1 MFTQGLNGKKVF
13 VLSVYCLSTF
23 SGFYCGIIQNKDY
36 HWVLHHFVLIT
47 YKCNEKKD
55 LRIVA
60 IDSRTSNPYV
70 HFMEKWKGIMWGDEF
85 VTGLISEVPIFFSFF
100 LHSHPSFTNISF
112 VWSWGKRNFIMKML
126 KKTNS
131 IFHQKKYEHKTNFAK
146 WRFMLL
152 SELWDWSVVVFQFL
166 ISLFWCRQ
174 TYVLIYLNFVL

>member
-85 VTGLISEVPIFFSFF
+85 VTGLISEVPIFFFF
-100 LHSHPSFTNISF
+100 LFFCKATC
-112 VWSWGKRNFIMKML
+112 RL
-126 KKTNS
+126 QT
-131 IFHQKKYEHKTNFAK
+131 FH
-146 WRFMLL
+146 L
-152 SELWDWSVVVFQFL
+152 SEVEEKGIYKKCWKRQIPSSIKKNMNIKQTLQNEDLCYFQNSGIDQLSYF
-166 ISLFWCRQ
+166 
-174 TYVLIYLNFVL
+174 NF